1 MENIRYYKQK
11 SEFDSD
17 LSILSDKTNPHVAYT
32 VETDKAYITPL
43 DDVTAECCMVN
54 IRYKSSSDKYNVFNV
69 TGETIIPEVD
79 YVYEK
84 MYADG
89 TRTTITGSTLSTLN
103 GATLSFKGTNV
114 NTTNGSVTVASRGLN
129 EGPKLFITTS
139 TVTVTINDYSQ
150 SSSVNLYQAKNETSE
165 EWLTPSGLV
174 LTVDIIPA
182 SGGEISNGT
191 ISGAISQVKRYH
203 YGTGEIKDVAYTFTT
218 NDIQDSYYSDP
229 ISGKNLENN
238 VSSEKT
244 IGTLTYHYKVNGIW
258 GETSASIKQGA
269 NYETNRIYGI
279 PQGLS
284 ITSVGVIPASGGTIT
299 SAVTSG
305 SIYRYDHLYWKS
317 GFEEDV
323 KMNVTTNAYSWNE
336 VLANSLG
343 TTLTSGQTH
352 VGDIVCTYT
361 DKATS
366 LSNTA
371 SAPVYQERNERW
383 EESRYGGIVT
393 YSEVSKGQLSA
404 SSTNDI
410 SAAGGT
416 IEFSSTSGSQQK
428 YTSAIHII
436 YRYTSNAT
444 DDVIDK
450 SATEDTL
457 TIQGSLSTTSIT
469 GEHLGTTETERKH
482 IGTCTC
488 TWNGY
493 ADKSASDSYYVYQEA
508 NYITNTISSGGE
520 TSYGTWTIGSINN
533 ATIAAAG
540 GSASATI
547 GNGKQ
552 AFEVPAGT
560 ITYTWKSGDK
570 SYDTVGG
577 YNGEVDL
584 TPSITSLTATAES
597 RGKETGDTLTI
608 KEQEISWYRDDVFV
622 GTSGTA
628 YVYQEA
634 NEEITRWTNS
644 GVTAYTVPTISVTS
658 NSITASGGSATIDL
672 SGSDSFS
679 AETWGQ
685 FTSGEHLIRSY
696 SGTAAGSFDWEIST
710 NGNNRFTKNGN
721 KVNHSSMTSYLGT
734 DLCVVKAWNVGE
746 PSKSAVTT
754 VANVSND
761 IISIDLQVDSSVKLP
776 IPSSGGS
783 ISLYAL
789 GYFTANPTNTAMVG
803 EHLTWSHTAYTVTA
817 SVTTYG
823 GNSTTAARVNIEPN
837 TSSASGAVV
846 VSVVYKDLH
855 DSVEI
860 PVEAG
865 DTRDYY
871 KPLPLYSYPGISG
884 NTGNGVITALDMTY
898 RLFSYQGRFS
908 TTELSM
914 ESNYVEE
921 FNYGDSACPPVLL
934 PGFGQKYQDGT
945 MIAAE
950 WSSGKIEFKIP
961 TTSDRIFRGLY
972 FTYYSQLIGPYT
984 ATTYG
989 DDYYSYNACYIPVDD
1004 ICYYHGRTTYQDF
1017 VDLLA
1022 QRPLDGSCTMPLAFV
1037 IDYAPKTIQI
1047 QYRLQNKS
1055 GQNMQFGVSLSLDLM
1070 VGQGQ
1075 STGAVMNYSK
1085 SPTFISPDDYVSDD
1099 IRELSLSG
1107 VNDTSVWV
1115 HGLQGSIGWSSYDSV
1130 TKTVICRIIISDI
1143 NGNVVQP
1150 TLSATINGDYKNVSW
1165 SGWLNEGVALNK
1177 LGSITVIFE
1186 GYDYNI

>member
-1 MENIRYYKQK
+1 MENIRYYQQQ
-11 SEFDSD
+11 SEFNTD

-54 IRYKSSSDKYNVFNV
+54 IRYKSSSNKYNVFNV
-69 TGETIIPEVD
+69 TGETIIPEVN

-84 MYADG
+84 TFADG

-103 GATLSFKGTNV
+103 GATMTFSGTNV
-114 NTTNGSVTVASRGLN
+114 NITNGSVTVASRGLN

-139 TVTVTINDYSQ
+139 TVTVTINGYSQ
-150 SSSVNLYQAKNETSE
+150 SSSVNLYQAKNETTE

-174 LTVDIIPA
+174 LTVDIIHA
-182 SGGEISNGT
+182 SGGTISNGT
-191 ISGAISQVKRYH
+191 ISGTISQVKRYH
-203 YGTGEIKDVAYTFTT
+203 YGTGEIKDVTYTFTT
-218 NDIQDSYYSDP
+218 NDIQNSYYSEP
-229 ISGKNLENN
+229 ISGIDLENN
-238 VSSEKT
+238 VTSERT
-244 IGTLTYHYKVNGIW
+244 LGTLSYHYKVNDVW
-258 GETSASIKQGA
+258 GETSASVKQEA
-269 NYETNRIYGI
+269 NYETNRIYGA

-284 ITSVGVIPASGGTIT
+284 ITSVGVIPASGGKIT

-317 GFEEDV
+317 GFEEDI
-323 KMNVTTNAYSWNE
+323 KMNITTNAYSWNE
-336 VLANSLG
+336 VIANSLG
-343 TTLTSGQTH
+343 TTLITGLTY

-371 SAPVYQERNERW
+371 SAKVYQERNERW
-383 EESRYGGIVT
+383 EEDRYGGIVT
-393 YSEVSKGQLSA
+393 YGEVSKGQLTP
-404 SSTNDI
+404 SSSDDI

-416 IEFSSTSGSQQK
+416 IEFSCSSGSQQK

-436 YRYTSNAT
+436 YRYTSKDTA
-444 DDVIDK
+444 DVIDK
-450 SATEDTL
+450 SATEETL
-457 TIQGSLSTTSIT
+457 TIQGSLSTTSISGGT
-469 GEHLGTTETERKH
+469 LGTTETERKH

-488 TWNGY
+488 TWSGY
-493 ADKSASDSYYVYQEA
+493 EGKSASESYDVYQEA
-508 NYITNTISSGGE
+508 NYITNTTSSGGK
-520 TSYGTWTIGSINN
+520 TSYGTWTIGSIDN

-570 SYDTVGG
+570 SYDTVDG

-597 RGKETGDTLTI
+597 RGKEIGDTLTI
-608 KEQEISWYRDDVFV
+608 KEQEISWYRGDVFV

-634 NEEITRWTNS
+634 NELISSSTTT
-644 GVTAYTVPTISVTS
+644 GITAYTVPTITVSL
-658 NSITASGGSATIDL
+658 NSIAASGGSATIGL

-679 AETWGQ
+679 AETWGE
-685 FTSGEHLIRSY
+685 FTSGEHLIRAF

-710 NGNNRFTKNGN
+710 NGNSRFTKDGN
-721 KVNHSSMTSYLGT
+721 KVNHSSMESYLGT

-761 IISIDLQVDSSVKLP
+761 IISIDLQIDSSAKLP

-783 ISLYAL
+783 ISLHAL
-789 GYFTANPTNTAMVG
+789 GYFTANPTSVAMVG

-823 GNSTTAARVNIEPN
+823 NSTTAAIVKIEPN
-837 TSSASGAVV
+837 TSSVSGTVF

-860 PVEAG
+860 PIEAG

-871 KPLPLYSYPGISG
+871 KPLPLYSYPGMSG
-884 NTGNGVITALDMTY
+884 GTGNGVITALDMTY
-898 RLFSYQGRFS
+898 RLFSYQDRYS
-908 TTELSM
+908 TAELSM
-914 ESNYVEE
+914 NSNYVEE

-934 PGFGQKYQDGT
+934 PGFGKTYQDGT

-950 WSSGKIEFKIP
+950 WSGGKIEFKIP
-961 TTSDRIFRGLY
+961 NTSDRIFRGVY
-972 FTYYSQLIGPYT
+972 FTHYSQLIGPYT

-1004 ICYYHGRTTYQDF
+1004 ICYSHGRTTYQDF

-1022 QRPLDGSCTMPLAFV
+1022 QRPLDSSCKMPLAFV

-1047 QYRLQNKS
+1047 QYRLQNRS
-1055 GQNMQFGVSLSLDLM
+1055 GQNLQFGASLSLDLM
-1070 VGQGQ
+1070 IGQEQ
-1075 STGAVMNYSK
+1075 PTGAVMNYSK
-1085 SPTFISPDDYVSDD
+1085 SPTFISPNDYVSDD

-1115 HGLQGSIGWSSYDSV
+1115 HGLQGSIGWSSYDNV

-1143 NGNVVQP
+1143 NSNVVQP
-1150 TLSATINGDYKNVSW
+1150 PLSATINSTSKHVTW

-1177 LGSITVIFE
+1177 LDSITVIFE
-1186 GYDYNI
+1186 GYDRNI